1 MAKSVN
7 KVILLGNVGK
17 DPDSKQT
24 GGGTNVVSFSIA
36 TSDRTKSRNGEYED
50 RTEWHNCKAF
60 GKTADVISQYV
71 HKGTKIYVEGK
82 IQTNSWEDKN
92 TGERR
97 YKTEIIVNDVCL
109 ISSSDGETRT
119 TTHTRKPNGTFKEG
133 AESYVAPS
141 APKPGPEEIS
151 DEEIPF

>member
-17 DPDSKQT
+17 DPKSRQT

-36 TSDRTKSRNGEYED
+36 TSDRTKSRDGEWED
-50 RTEWHNCKAF
+50 HTEWHNCKAF

-92 TGERR
+92 TGKKR

-109 ISSSDGETRT
+109 ISSPDGETKAS
-119 TTHTRKPNGTFKEG
+119 TRKANGTFKDG
-133 AESYVAPS
+133 ADDYV
-141 APKPGPEEIS
+141 KPPAREPDETEIDDS
-151 DEEIPF
+151 SIPF